1 MGRGCRVW
9 QVMGKGRRI
18 RRHEFLLSERAPEA
32 PAGGEG
38 KARKEADPERKMARC
53 ELFSYDDDHLFGAR
67 GEVSDGRASRPP
79 LSANGQ
85 RSDSTSRVEGG
96 GGGRES
102 CHGQRGRGC
111 CGETAGFPFPSVNFI
126 LNAIAPT
133 FF

>member
-1 MGRGCRVW
+1 MW

-85 RSDSTSRVEGG
+85 RSDSTSRAEGG
-96 GGGRES
+96 GTRVVSWPAGTRLLRRDSWLSVSVGEFHS
-102 CHGQRGRGC
+102 ECHSTDIFLG
-111 CGETAGFPFPSVNFI
+111 N
-126 LNAIAPT
+126 
-133 FF
+133 